1 MQYER
6 FEKGFVHVI
15 SELYEVLHMQ
25 YFSQFLKKDFP
36 NVVPQAPHPN
46 QLTGRRQ
53 AQAYFLQIN
62 ALLSL
67 RVHLG
72 ACQSQDTIVLGA
84 RRNM

>member
-1 MQYER
+1 MQHEH

-15 SELYEVLHMQ
+15 SKLYEVLHMQ

-36 NVVPQAPHPN
+36 NVVPQAPYPN
-46 QLTGRRQ
+46 QLTRRQ

-67 RVHLG
+67 HVHLR